1 MVLSRSLFCG
11 STRLIFA
18 AATAAAA
25 ISVAAGNAAAGGRA
39 EDAAEPNP
47 DAMAGFNV
55 SAGARAPADRGIP
68 AYSGVPADPSGAAH
82 PSVSVDL
89 SVIDEPGTGPVRRTL
104 TRPDGL
110 RMPVP
115 GVFPQSR
122 LHEPDPDT
130 LPYATLTPPRQRAVN
145 LRPPGSSGSTPRIRA
160 LALANPSP
168 PPRPEEPVP
177 IPRPGAANTSI
188 GQEPVAITAPSR
200 TAEMVAPASQSPQSL
215 SPEDAVPPSPAPAAS
230 TDAATALAATDP
242 VAITPPFSG
251 TSSSESVLPLA
262 EPASAPQVSP
272 EPTNSSPPPQV
283 QQASLSSSPIAP
295 ELESQTE
302 TTPESD
308 LEKAATPPTPSK
320 TEKKIV
326 ALQPAARSEEAM
338 PPPAEEFIA
347 TGELVQVAF
356 DAADTDMTGGSRAE
370 LKELAERLRSQENM
384 RLQLLAY
391 AEGEGLSP
399 SKARRIS
406 LSRALTV
413 RSYLI
418 ENGIKTSRIDVRA
431 LGNKATSA
439 PLDRVDV
446 KVVQR

>member
-1 MVLSRSLFCG
+1 MGIVVLSRSWFYG

-25 ISVAAGNAAAGGRA
+25 ISAAAGNAAAGGRA

-47 DAMAGFNV
+47 SAMAGFNV

-122 LHEPDPDT
+122 LHEPDPAT

-145 LRPPGSSGSTPRIRA
+145 LRPPGSRGSTPRIRA
-160 LALANPSP
+160 LALADPSP

-200 TAEMVAPASQSPQSL
+200 TAEMVAPASQPPQSL
-215 SPEDAVPPSPAPAAS
+215 SPEDAVSAKPGARRPYRRCHGSRRDRSRCYYATILRNIHKRARAAARRTGIRTSRGFRTSRFFGTAAS
-230 TDAATALAATDP
+230 PTGVSVILSDRARAWAPNRDHARIRLTK
-242 VAITPPFSG
+242 SG
-251 TSSSESVLPLA
+251 DT
-262 EPASAPQVSP
+262 
-272 EPTNSSPPPQV
+272 TNSIQNGKENGG
-283 QQASLSSSPIAP
+283 AS
-295 ELESQTE
+295 
-302 TTPESD
+302 
-308 LEKAATPPTPSK
+308 
-320 TEKKIV
+320 
-326 ALQPAARSEEAM
+326 
-338 PPPAEEFIA
+338 
-347 TGELVQVAF
+347 
-356 DAADTDMTGGSRAE
+356 TGGS
-370 LKELAERLRSQENM
+370 Q
-384 RLQLLAY
+384 
-391 AEGEGLSP
+391 
-399 SKARRIS
+399 
-406 LSRALTV
+406 
-413 RSYLI
+413 
-418 ENGIKTSRIDVRA
+418 
-431 LGNKATSA
+431 
-439 PLDRVDV
+439 
-446 KVVQR
+446 